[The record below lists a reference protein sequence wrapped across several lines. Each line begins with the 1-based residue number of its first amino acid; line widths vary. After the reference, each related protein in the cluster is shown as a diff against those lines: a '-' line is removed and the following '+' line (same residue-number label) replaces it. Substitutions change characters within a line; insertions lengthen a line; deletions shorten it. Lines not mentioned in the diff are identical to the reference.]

1 MKTKEDNRMF
11 DQLQEMMSTPQT
23 RDMVFKMIAQQVAQA
38 PPERREALSRVSVIL
53 ERTERGMNLA
63 VSHSDDPQVE
73 EVIRGAI
80 ENWTEMLSRG
90 FQSMGFRV
98 EIVD

>member
-1 MKTKEDNRMF
+1 MF
-11 DQLQEMMSTPQT
+11 DQLQQMMSTPQT

-38 PPERREALSRVSVIL
+38 PPERREALSRVTVTL

-63 VSHSDDPQVE
+63 VSQSDDPQVE

-98 EIVD
+98 EILD